1 MTISRSYLGSIEV
14 MGVEVFQIVGFG
26 LIATI
31 LVVILRSVRSDFAIY
46 ISILA
51 GVIIFSMI
59 IQHLS
64 YIIDTIRDL
73 SRRANLEITYFSTI
87 LKIIGTAYIVEFGA
101 QLSRDAGEN
110 SIAMKIELAGKIII
124 MTLAIPI
131 LLSLMDLIV
140 KIMP

>member
-1 MTISRSYLGSIEV
+1 M
-14 MGVEVFQIVGFG
+14 EVFQIVGFG

-131 LLSLMDLIV
+131 LLSLMNL
-140 KIMP
+140 

>member
-1 MTISRSYLGSIEV
+1 

>member
-1 MTISRSYLGSIEV
+1 M
-14 MGVEVFQIVGFG
+14 EVFQIVGFG